1 MLLPAGFAP
10 PAVPVPHPSALIL
23 NWPTKLRSWLHI
35 STSCCDAF
43 WVSEAPRVV
52 PWAASATPPMLR
64 VISLLPC
71 AAFGHV
77 RDISLVW
84 RSVYCSGNGV
94 ENPVD
99 LVDNLPASRA
109 RAASMV
115 AFKASRLVYW
125 AIWHLS

>member
-71 AAFGHV
+71 AASVTCVTSRWCGGPSTAVAMVLKIPLTWLTTYLLRGRALLQWLHS
-77 RDISLVW
+77 RPAGWSTG
-84 RSVYCSGNGV
+84 RSG
-94 ENPVD
+94 
-99 LVDNLPASRA
+99 
-109 RAASMV
+109 
-115 AFKASRLVYW
+115 
-125 AIWHLS
+125 I